1 MSSLSLQ
8 QERAHQER
16 RMSAIVWLMLVGMIV
31 MFIWAYFAI
40 LDEVTVGIGK
50 VTPSSR
56 TQLIESL
63 DGCIINEL
71 LVHEGAIINKG
82 QILARL
88 DPTHFQSNYGE
99 AAARVRTL

>member
-40 LDEVTVGIGK
+40 LDEVTVGTGK

-56 TQLIESL
+56 AQLIESL
-63 DGCIINEL
+63 DG
-71 LVHEGAIINKG
+71 VTFPV
-82 QILARL
+82 
-88 DPTHFQSNYGE
+88 PTVKIGRAQ
-99 AAARVRTL
+99 V